1 MQQKSLLQNE
11 DGIICCNINKII
23 FILFNISSGFFFVQF
38 EAFACVICFWFC
50 FGCID
55 CCLYTKSFLTEVKV

>member
-23 FILFNISSGFFFVQF
+23 FILFNISSGFFSSSLKHFP
-38 EAFACVICFWFC
+38 A
-50 FGCID
+50 
-55 CCLYTKSFLTEVKV
+55 